1 MTRITPP
8 RCLFLYGLALTPL
21 LSLPYW
27 SLYHDITFP
36 FSDFFML
43 PVWAIHFI
51 AVFPHEAGHL
61 LIFWLFGHPAT
72 PALDILY
79 GGGWVHPEPQQPWV
93 LGTVYFAMAV
103 LGLWLHAKKRKR
115 LLIILCALVP
125 VHLALAFNIGHNIL
139 DLYMGAGSELLAAT
153 FFVYA
158 CLFRGTRE
166 DTPRASKG
174 DAALRSCGVAAGV
187 YLIAKNMFQ
196 MGEIMLGK
204 QLRFNYSPAAGR
216 YITDD
221 IQKVAQYSGLSVSAA
236 ASVLFVGAACC
247 LAFLAWNALVWKPL
261 TPSPG

>member
-1 MTRITPP
+1 MTKVTPP
-8 RCLFLYGLALTPL
+8 SRLFLYGLALTPL

-43 PVWAIHFI
+43 PVWAIHFF

-61 LIFWLFGHPAT
+61 LMFWLFGHPAV

-79 GGGWVHPEPQQPWV
+79 GGGWVHPEPQQPWL
-93 LGTVYFAMAV
+93 LGLVYFSMGV
-103 LGLWLHAKKRKR
+103 LGLWLHAKKKRR
-115 LLIILCALVP
+115 LLMLVCALVP

-153 FFVYA
+153 LFVYA
-158 CLFRGTRE
+158 CLFRGTRDE
-166 DTPRASKG
+166 TPRTAKG
-174 DAALRSCGVAAGV
+174 DAALRCCGVSAGV
-187 YLIAKNMFQ
+187 YLIVKNMFQ
-196 MGEIMLGK
+196 MGEVMFGK
-204 QLRFNYSPAAGR
+204 QLRFNYSPATGR

-236 ASVLFVGAACC
+236 ASVIFIAAACC
-247 LAFLAWNALVWKPL
+247 LGFLAWAAMVRNSRK
-261 TPSPG
+261 TG